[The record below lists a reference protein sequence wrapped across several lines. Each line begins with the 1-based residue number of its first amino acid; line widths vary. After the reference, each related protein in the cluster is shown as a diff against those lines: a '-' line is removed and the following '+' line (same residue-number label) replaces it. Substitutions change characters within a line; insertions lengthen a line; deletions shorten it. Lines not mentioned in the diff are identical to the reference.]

1 MNGFWNH
8 RELYSS
14 LQICSQEYICKERV
28 DEGKFFN
35 NTSPM
40 IRSAPIERSMQTYSV
55 RNRITHISHLSR
67 ATMLRN
73 YPWFSLREIRPV
85 FNWDKR
91 RFVIYNEYINYRI
104 LDYLYLAC
112 TWDEWSCWPGI
123 VSLSRV
129 HVACTALKQ
138 ICKQINERNNKVR
151 GT

>member
-55 RNRITHISHLSR
+55 RNRITHISPSFTCHNVTELS
-67 ATMLRN
+67 LV
-73 YPWFSLREIRPV
+73 REIRPV

-104 LDYLYLAC
+104 LDYLYLAR
-112 TWDEWSCWPGI
+112 TWDEWSCWSGI
-123 VSLSRV
+123 VSLSHV

-138 ICKQINERNNKVR
+138 IYKQINERNNKVR